1 MTQKA
6 KTKPQPKA
14 VAMCKP
20 KAYNPRNRPVR
31 TAWHWSSNDD
41 VEFASSL
48 REGRDN
54 GFFEAEVVCENP
66 F

>member
-1 MTQKA
+1 VTQKA

-31 TAWHWSSNDD
+31 TAWHWSNDQI
-41 VEFASSL
+41 EIASSL

>member
-41 VEFASSL
+41 VEFAPSL